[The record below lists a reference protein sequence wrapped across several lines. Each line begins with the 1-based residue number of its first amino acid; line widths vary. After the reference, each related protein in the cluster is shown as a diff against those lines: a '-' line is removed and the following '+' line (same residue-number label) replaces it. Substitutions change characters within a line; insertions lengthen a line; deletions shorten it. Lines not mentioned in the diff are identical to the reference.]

1 MNQKTLFAA
10 FAVLLAALIYVW
22 GDNGLAPPA
31 AAPQS
36 GIAIAED
43 GDSRIAAAYR
53 DQISGLIV
61 ESSGVVAR
69 VLPDDNQGSLHQRN
83 NQHQRTNQTELGSHN
98 IDLAPRIEAL
108 R

>member
-61 ESSGVVAR
+61 AASGVVAR
-69 VLPDDNQGSLHQRN
+69 ELRGESEWNHQGGVIHWTHHDPQGRHAGGWIRHQGRVY
-83 NQHQRTNQTELGSHN
+83 E
-98 IDLAPRIEAL
+98 
-108 R
+108 